1 MWKIFKASE
10 IVEFAVRIEQNGY
23 AFYEKA
29 ESLVNN
35 PAAKELL
42 TFLKEEE
49 KNHEQ
54 VFRDIL
60 GTLEPLNI
68 RETYAGEYEE
78 YLKALVDSHVFG
90 AEGAAEK
97 AVANLDNEIDV
108 LNTAIGFEK
117 DTILFFR
124 ELKELVSEK
133 DREIVDRLIKEEQS
147 HLRKLA
153 IVKGELC
160 SSCSCS

>member
-1 MWKIFKASE
+1 MWKIFKGTE

-23 AFYEKA
+23 AFYQKA
-29 ESLVNN
+29 ESLVKN

-42 TFLKEEE
+42 AFLKEEE
-49 KNHEQ
+49 QKHEK
-54 VFRDIL
+54 VFKEML
-60 GTLEPLNI
+60 GNLDPINV

-78 YLKALVDSHVFG
+78 YLKALVDNHVFG
-90 AEGAAEK
+90 AVDAAEK
-97 AVANLDNEIDV
+97 AFAKLENEIDV
-108 LNTAIGFEK
+108 LNTALGFEK

-133 DREIVDRLIKEEQS
+133 DQRVVEQLIKEEQS

-160 SSCSCS
+160 S

>member
-1 MWKIFKASE
+1 MWKIFKGTE

-23 AFYEKA
+23 AFYEKV
-29 ESLVNN
+29 ESLVKN

-42 TFLKEEE
+42 AFLKEEE
-49 KNHEQ
+49 QKHEK
-54 VFRDIL
+54 VFREML
-60 GTLEPLNI
+60 GKLDSLNV

-78 YLKALVDSHVFG
+78 YLKALVDNHVFG
-90 AEGAAEK
+90 TEGAAEK
-97 AVANLDNEIDV
+97 AVAKIENEIDV
-108 LNTAIGFEK
+108 LNTALGFEK

-133 DREIVDRLIKEEQS
+133 DQQVVEQLIKEEQS

-160 SSCSCS
+160 S

>member
-1 MWKIFKASE
+1 MWKIFKGAE

-23 AFYEKA
+23 TFYQKA
-29 ESLVNN
+29 ESLVKSR
-35 PAAKELL
+35 AAKELL
-42 TFLKEEE
+42 AFLKEEE
-49 KNHEQ
+49 AKHEKL
-54 VFRDIL
+54 FRDML
-60 GTLEPLNI
+60 GSLEPANV

-78 YLKALVDSHVFG
+78 YLKALVDNHVFG

-97 AVANLDNEIDV
+97 ALANLENEIDV

-124 ELKELVSEK
+124 ELKELVSEQ
-133 DREIVDRLIKEEQS
+133 DREVVDRLIKEEQS

-153 IVKGELC
+153 IIKGELC
-160 SSCSCS
+160 CRN

>member
-1 MWKIFKASE
+1 
-10 IVEFAVRIEQNGY
+10 
-23 AFYEKA
+23 
-29 ESLVNN
+29 
-35 PAAKELL
+35 KELL
-42 TFLKEEE
+42 AFLKEEE
-49 KNHEQ
+49 KKHEQ
-54 VFRDIL
+54 VFGDML
-60 GTLEPLNI
+60 GSLEPANI

-78 YLKALVDSHVFG
+78 YLKALVDSHVLG

-97 AVANLDNEIDV
+97 VVGNLENEIDV

-133 DREIVDRLIKEEQS
+133 DQAVVDRLIQEERS

-160 SSCSCS
+160 SGCSCC